1 MPVELKSTF
10 EHHLDGSPFLDKGT
24 IKDMVMTYR
33 SNHSSDKNCLKFI
46 HFSLDEV
53 ISLFIKNGAIDSN
66 VPISQQ
72 MNNLP
77 GFGLKIYVG
86 THMTKYDTPP
96 STAATNPYIGKDTAI
111 LCNTQLN
118 SLKWEDQLKPASAD
132 GNDTGNFV
140 TITALAIGLDKGS
153 ICPPDCPPS
162 ADAYGFFHQDV
173 ANS

>member
-1 MPVELKSTF
+1 MPVELKSPF
-10 EHHLDGSPFLDKGT
+10 EHAFDGSPFLDKGT

-53 ISLFIKNGAIDSN
+53 ISLFIKNGMIDPDI
-66 VPISQQ
+66 PISEQTD
-72 MNNLP
+72 NLP

-96 STAATNPYIGKDTAI
+96 STATVNPYIGKDTAI
-111 LCNTQLN
+111 LCNTLCN
-118 SLKWEDQLKPASAD
+118 NRTWEDQLKVASAD
-132 GNDTGNFV
+132 GNAPGNFV
-140 TITALAIGLDKGS
+140 TITALSIGLDKGS

-173 ANS
+173 TKS